1 MWSFLQKIKTIL
13 QWNYAEDLLLAG
25 YIIVLEQV
33 AKNMTQLLLNA
44 ITKWHSVCPCRDV
57 H

>member
-1 MWSFLQKIKTIL
+1 MEYVEFPTGNKIL
-13 QWNYAEDLLLAG
+13 QWNYAQDLLLAG

-44 ITKWHSVCPCRDV
+44 ITK
-57 H
+57 